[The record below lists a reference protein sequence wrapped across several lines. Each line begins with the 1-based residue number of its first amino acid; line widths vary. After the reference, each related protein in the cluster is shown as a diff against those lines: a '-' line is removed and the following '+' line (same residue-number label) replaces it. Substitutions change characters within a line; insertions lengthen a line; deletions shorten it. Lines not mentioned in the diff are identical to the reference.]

1 MRKGRDGW
9 GRADAAAPFLHLQG
23 GNLLLVG
30 LLAVPGQCHGPV
42 QQRDEV
48 GSILLLA
55 WRNPVSGPC
64 SGTEFL
70 FGPQQGSV
78 SPSEASREEN
88 GHFWLLG
95 HSAWQPLSPLISH
108 VKGASALT
116 PREVGFPWNS
126 VTLEQCGKRKM
137 NAGL

>member
-1 MRKGRDGW
+1 MDGEGLMQQLPSSISREATCFWLDFWLSQANAMDQCNRGMR
-9 GRADAAAPFLHLQG
+9 
-23 GNLLLVG
+23 
-30 LLAVPGQCHGPV
+30 LAQSSCWPGEIQFQVPV
-42 QQRDEV
+42 
-48 GSILLLA
+48 LA
-55 WRNPVSGPC
+55 
-64 SGTEFL
+64 EFL